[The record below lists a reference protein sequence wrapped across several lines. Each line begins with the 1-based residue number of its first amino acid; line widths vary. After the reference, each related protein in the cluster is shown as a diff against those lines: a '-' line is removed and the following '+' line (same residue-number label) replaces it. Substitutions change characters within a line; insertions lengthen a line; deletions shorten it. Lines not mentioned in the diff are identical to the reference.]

1 MGVAHQNFKEIRRL
15 LWIEEAEDY
24 NLFSSAQDRN
34 VNETKLAFQ
43 LAENQKI
50 RVRIDENITRLLRLS
65 RQIREHRKAK
75 TDALAVAFDPK
86 DDNQSSIAGEFV
98 QHLEWRLGTKKY
110 SLPDGFLKRR
120 IIQTMMIRWRRMS
133 FYSARASHTLKKLTM
148 ENQASRP
155 VNETAHPSRPTP
167 RIRSSAAVSDI
178 KAEPVDDGLASLK
191 GTRSHGLTLS
201 ASFKPQGLTRS
212 IISSGGTKSLKGVQS
227 SDFPKP
233 PRVTLDS
240 GGFLC
245 PYCDCTQP
253 PSLREQKSWQ

>member
-110 SLPDGFLKRR
+110 SLPDGFP
-120 IIQTMMIRWRRMS
+120 QT
-133 FYSARASHTLKKLTM
+133 
-148 ENQASRP
+148 
-155 VNETAHPSRPTP
+155 
-167 RIRSSAAVSDI
+167 
-178 KAEPVDDGLASLK
+178 
-191 GTRSHGLTLS
+191 
-201 ASFKPQGLTRS
+201 
-212 IISSGGTKSLKGVQS
+212 
-227 SDFPKP
+227 
-233 PRVTLDS
+233 
-240 GGFLC
+240 
-245 PYCDCTQP
+245 
-253 PSLREQKSWQ
+253 